1 MVRIRK
7 IKGIS
12 SYTGDKM
19 EEMYKSLGGMCKEIL
34 FSHTKGWI
42 LQAEL
47 EYDSSWRK
55 MVLSFVM
62 DVQSKKKKPCRQL
75 QSRINGKGRGITNE
89 NKSVFS

>member
-19 EEMYKSLGGMCKEIL
+19 EEMYKSLGGTCKEIL

-42 LQAEL
+42 
-47 EYDSSWRK
+47 
-55 MVLSFVM
+55 F
-62 DVQSKKKKPCRQL
+62 
-75 QSRINGKGRGITNE
+75 
-89 NKSVFS
+89 